1 MKALFLLAAELD
13 RFFLER
19 RWRYC
24 FIGGIANQ
32 RWGQPRTTVDVDVTL
47 LTGLGAEETFVD
59 ELLSNYSARI
69 PDPRS
74 FALEHRVLLLQ
85 SSGGIGI
92 DISLGMIPFEERTVA
107 RASRYEFL
115 PGVSLLT
122 CSAEDLI
129 VLKAFA
135 DRGQDWL
142 DVEGVLIR
150 QKGLLDW
157 DYIFAELTPLVHLK
171 EAPDILTHL
180 QQLRRK
186 LP

>member
-1 MKALFLLAAELD
+1 MKSLFLLAAELE
-13 RFFLER
+13 RFFQER

-32 RWGQPRTTVDVDVTL
+32 RWGRPRTTVDVDVTL
-47 LTGLGAEETFVD
+47 LTGLGTEETYVD
-59 ELLSNYSARI
+59 ELLSNYSARV
-69 PDPRS
+69 PDPKA
-74 FALEHRVLLLQ
+74 FALKHRVLLLQ

-92 DISLGMIPFEERTVA
+92 DISLGMIAFEEKAVA

-135 DRGQDWL
+135 DRSQDWL

-150 QKGLLDW
+150 QKGFLDW
-157 DYIFAELTPLVHLK
+157 DYIFSELIPLVDLK
-171 EAPDILTHL
+171 PAPDILTHL
-180 QQLRRK
+180 RQLRRE
-186 LP
+186 LS